1 MHCDACVLVQ
11 LVLTDMLEHAWVTGR
26 KEERKKTDML
36 EHAWA
41 TTESCSCGSAFG
53 RVCLGADCLHPGTFG
68 PSVCTLAHP
77 WCRLFATWHIQ
88 PKCLHPSASMLI
100 EEGRRLHPCKA
111 AVEKREA
118 SGLEAGKVE
127 ACVDRAVACM
137 NSWKWRAQRQ
147 GSGVHKG
154 KEVTS
159 TKAKQWHV
167 PRKETL
173 YTCLY
178 VHFTVHTWREEGS
191 LEASLERSASQA
203 IIALLS
209 L

>member
-68 PSVCTLAHP
+68 P
-77 WCRLFATWHIQ
+77 R
-88 PKCLHPSASMLI
+88 
-100 EEGRRLHPCKA
+100 RRLHPCKA